1 MNEFKMLQ
9 KLKLTWGLNDS
20 RLKMKDNFC
29 YCQIPKSEGISIFLI
44 FLIFKPLCTY
54 FLDCGNRNFSF
65 KNLMDHDT
73 IKRIQ
78 KKNFCK

>member
-9 KLKLTWGLNDS
+9 KLKFTWGLNV
-20 RLKMKDNFC
+20 L
-29 YCQIPKSEGISIFLI
+29 
-44 FLIFKPLCTY
+44 TY

-78 KKNFCK
+78 KKKLLQMMSKNT